1 MMRLDWI
8 AVLAAPINMWVASI
22 RVQLTLLPLI
32 IVSCLS
38 FKGVTMKLCVV
49 LGLVA
54 IACGAGNVVNAQI
67 VASVGATATGTIT
80 NFESFES
87 YGNSS
92 PGNPFSSPAG
102 FDFDLPSGGGVFITL
117 APGLSL
123 PTTTLY
129 QNGGAFSMTSIRLTS
144 GANMSAVELDVG
156 NGWGSVSQEVYF
168 RAYDNGLWTGDQF
181 SFFGVPVG
189 LFTIEALGASTFDE
203 VRVQAFNNGYGHI
216 SSETQFGAAEIDNVH
231 AYTTAIPE
239 PSSIAALSV
248 FGLIGAVVYLRRRK
262 K

>member
-1 MMRLDWI
+1 
-8 AVLAAPINMWVASI
+8 
-22 RVQLTLLPLI
+22 
-32 IVSCLS
+32 
-38 FKGVTMKLCVV
+38 MKLCVV

-54 IACGAGNVVNAQI
+54 IACGAGNVANAQI

-87 YGNSS
+87 YGISS
-92 PGNPFSSPAG
+92 PGNPFSSPGG
-102 FDFDLPSGGGVFITL
+102 FDFDLPWGGGAFVTII
-117 APGLSL
+117 PGVSL
-123 PTTTLY
+123 PSTTLY
-129 QNGGAFSMTSIRLTS
+129 QNGGALSMTSIRLTS

-156 NGWGSVSQEVYF
+156 NGFTTLTQEVYF
-168 RAYDNGLWTGDQF
+168 RAYDNGLWTGDEF

-203 VRVQAFNNGYGHI
+203 VRVQTFFNGYGHI
-216 SSETQFGAAEIDNVH
+216 SSETQYGAAEIDNVH